1 MITLAASTAASQP
14 RPSWSLRWD
23 APSTCPGAAAVRARV
38 ATLVGVDGQREGR
51 VQWDVTV
58 RVDGTG
64 YAASVRAVDE
74 GVATAQT
81 LTAPRCDELAET
93 AALLFAW
100 TVQPEGVA
108 PPRPPPPPAPA
119 ARPPPAPSARATS
132 PPLRWRVDVGLR
144 TDVGLSPGVSFG
156 PFVAVELGGTR
167 WLARVDAAWLP
178 PQDALVDARRGG
190 RFVGWTAALSACAR
204 WGEGRWRGGPCAG
217 VEAGAVHAVGVGVS
231 DPAEVWEPWIAARA
245 GGVLEVALAG
255 RLRAVASLAARVP
268 LRRAAFVL
276 DGVGPVQQATAL
288 GVVGDLALG
297 VTF

>member
-1 MITLAASTAASQP
+1 MTLAVTLAASSVASQP
-14 RPSWSLRWD
+14 SPSWSLRWD

-38 ATLVGVDGQREGR
+38 ATLVGVEAQREAR
-51 VQWDVTV
+51 VRWDVTV

-100 TVQPEGVA
+100 TVQPDGS
-108 PPRPPPPPAPA
+108 PPRPASAPRPLPTPPPRA
-119 ARPPPAPSARATS
+119 ASA
-132 PPLRWRVDVGLR
+132 PLRWRVDVGLR
-144 TDVGLSPGVSFG
+144 TDVGLSPGVSVG
-156 PFVAVELGGTR
+156 PFVALELGGTR
-167 WLARVDAAWLP
+167 WFARLDAAWLP

-190 RFVGWTAALSACAR
+190 RFVGWIAALSACAR
-204 WGEGRWRGGPCAG
+204 WGDGRWRGGPCVG
-217 VEAGAVHAVGVGVS
+217 VEAGAVHAAGVGVS

-245 GGVLEVALAG
+245 GGLVEVALVG
-255 RLRAVASLAARVP
+255 PLRAVASLAARVP
-268 LRRAAFVL
+268 LRRATFVL
-276 DGVGPVQQATAL
+276 DGVGPVQQAERL